1 MAELTYR
8 QEGDY
13 LIPNLVLDE
22 EPERELNRYGRMRE
36 KYLKDHRPV
45 IYNELLLTMK
55 LHQHCLEIGDTA
67 QERLDEMM
75 PQLAKAAGA
84 TEELKARDPMKW
96 VGLMNNCKAQ
106 AEEIILAE
114 LVYA

>member
-1 MAELTYR
+1 MELTYH

-13 LIPNLVLDE
+13 LIPNLEVDKQ
-22 EPERELNRYGRMRE
+22 PERPLNKYGRMRLA
-36 KYLKDHRPV
+36 YLKEHRRTLYSQLFLKV
-45 IYNELLLTMK
+45 K
-55 LHQHCLEIGDTA
+55 LKEHCLEIGDAA

-96 VGLMNNCKAQ
+96 VWLMNNCKAQ